1 MDKIYNIIN
10 ILIYLSK
17 NIIKF
22 LNFEKILV
30 NKKQKL
36 SFKHTLSQLEQNSIQ
51 VHELHHLYREPIL
64 LVPILQLILQFP
76 IKLYYYY
83 IVYIL
88 YIYYQYI
95 HLYFKIL

>member
-76 IKLYYYY
+76 IYFYFVVLL
-83 IVYIL
+83 IFFL
-88 YIYYQYI
+88 
-95 HLYFKIL
+95 LYFLI